1 MERKPKVVAV
11 SASLRSA
18 RRGKGVLDLLDQ
30 LRRIPNEEAFFEY
43 VTAEAQ
49 IHYQQFIEAGREKG
63 LPFDVIYQNLHRLAG
78 SKGLSNSEI
87 GVAAA
92 LWTAYRTGC
101 EIDYIPL
108 ADHFGPRETRNLD
121 KLEEQLRTAD
131 GLILGTPVYFGDRGS
146 LAASF
151 IELLRASPE
160 LRAHVAGKP
169 AAGVAVG
176 AKRNGGQ
183 ETTLIYQLA
192 EFASLGMLAVGND
205 SETTS
210 QYGGTIVAGDVGEGA
225 KDKYGIK
232 TSMGVGRRVARIAIE
247 QAIAQKYEFR
257 SRLRVLFWI
266 LQDANQFA
274 LKQVQELLAQSK
286 TAIDANI
293 MLLDE
298 ADVQRCIACDICPTH
313 VGLDEEYR
321 CIIHRRSD
329 AVGKY
334 HKEFLDPDLIVPV
347 AYSPRERKGLHSN
360 YQRFMERTRYLRRG
374 DYLFTDLAVM
384 PLVFE
389 ELGVGENMMLRI
401 LTSMIRHHTVLLPP
415 AVGFMSGGKILNG
428 AEVRELWRQALT
440 GAQKLAVGRLS
451 GSAEQIKTLTY
462 NPVGYILSAAQD
474 RELSVADRRKM
485 LQADRMQRML
495 ADARQRIAVRP

>member
-1 MERKPKVVAV
+1 MEKKPKVVAL

-18 RRGKGVLDLLDQ
+18 RRGKGVTGLLDQ

-43 VTAEAQ
+43 VTSEAQ
-49 IHYQQFIEAGREKG
+49 IHYQQFIDAGREKG
-63 LPFDVIYQNLHRLAG
+63 LAFDAIYQNLNRLAG

-92 LWTAYRTGC
+92 LWTAHQTGC
-101 EIDYIPL
+101 DIDYIPL
-108 ADHFGPRETRNLD
+108 ADHFGPRETRH
-121 KLEEQLRTAD
+121 LEALENRLRDAD
-131 GLILGTPVYFGDRGS
+131 GFILGTPVYFGDRGS

-151 IELLRASPE
+151 MELLRSSPQ
-160 LRAHVAGKP
+160 LRAHVTGKP
-169 AAGVAVG
+169 VSGVAVG

-192 EFASLGMLAVGND
+192 EFASFGMLAVGNN

-210 QYGGTIVAGDVGEGA
+210 QYGGTIVAGDIGEGA
-225 KDKYGIK
+225 KDRYGLK
-232 TSMGVGRRVARIAIE
+232 TAMGVGRRVARIAIE
-247 QAIAQKYEFR
+247 QSIAMKYEFK
-257 SRLRVLFWI
+257 SRLRVTFWI
-266 LQDANQFA
+266 LQDANKFA
-274 LKQVQELLAQSK
+274 LNQVRKLLNDSK
-286 TAIDANI
+286 LSIDAKI
-293 MLLDE
+293 ILLDE

-321 CIIHRRSD
+321 CIIRRQSD

-334 HKEFLDPDLIVPV
+334 HKELLDPDLIVPV
-347 AYSPRERKGLHSN
+347 AYSPRDRNDLHSN

-374 DYLFTDLAVM
+374 DYLFTDLAVL

-401 LTSMIRHHTVLLPP
+401 LTSMIRHHTVLLQP
-415 AVGFMSGGKILNG
+415 AMAFMFEGKILNG
-428 AEVRELWRQALT
+428 PEVYQLWQQALVS
-440 GAQKLAVGRLS
+440 AQRLAVGRLS
-451 GSAEQIKTLTY
+451 GSAEQVKALSY

-474 RELSVADRRKM
+474 RELSVVERRKV
-485 LQADRMQRML
+485 LQADRTQRMV
-495 ADARQRIAVRP
+495 ADAKQRIAAKI

>member
-1 MERKPKVVAV
+1 MESKPKVVAL

-18 RRGKGVLDLLDQ
+18 RRGKEVQDLLDQ
-30 LRRIPNEEAFFEY
+30 LRRIPDEEAFLEY
-43 VTAEAQ
+43 VASEAQ
-49 IHYQQFIEAGREKG
+49 IHYQQFIDAGREKG
-63 LPFDVIYQNLHRLAG
+63 LAFDVIYDNLHRLAG

-87 GVAAA
+87 GAAA
-92 LWTAYRTGC
+92 TLWMAHRTGC
-101 EIDYIPL
+101 EIDYVPL

-121 KLEEQLRTAD
+121 KLEERLRSAD
-131 GLILGTPVYFGDRGS
+131 GFILATPVYFGDRGS

-151 IELLRASPE
+151 IDLLRASPE
-160 LRAHVAGKP
+160 LLPHVTGKP
-169 AAGVAVG
+169 VAGVAVG

-192 EFASLGMLAVGND
+192 ECASLGMLAVGND

-210 QYGGTIVAGDVGEGA
+210 QYGGTIVAGDIGEGA
-225 KDKYGIK
+225 KDRYGLK
-232 TSMGVGRRVARIAIE
+232 TAMGVGRHVARIAIE
-247 QAIAQKYEFR
+247 QAMARRYEFR
-257 SRLRVLFWI
+257 SRLRVTFWI

-274 LKQVQELLAQSK
+274 LNQVQELLK
-286 TAIDANI
+286 DLDATVDAKI
-293 MLLDE
+293 LLLDE

-347 AYSPRERKGLHSN
+347 AYSPRDRKGLHSN

-374 DYLFTDLAVM
+374 DYLFTDLAVL

-389 ELGVGENMMLRI
+389 ELGVGENMMLQI

-415 AVGFMSGGKILNG
+415 AVASLFKGKILNG
-428 AEVRELWRQALT
+428 AEVRQLWQQALVS
-440 GAQKLAVGRLS
+440 AQKLAIGRLS
-451 GSAEQIKTLTY
+451 GNAEQVKSLSY
-462 NPVGYILSAAQD
+462 NPVGYTY
-474 RELSVADRRKM
+474 RRP
-485 LQADRMQRML
+485 
-495 ADARQRIAVRP
+495 RIASFPSPSGEKCCKQAACSE